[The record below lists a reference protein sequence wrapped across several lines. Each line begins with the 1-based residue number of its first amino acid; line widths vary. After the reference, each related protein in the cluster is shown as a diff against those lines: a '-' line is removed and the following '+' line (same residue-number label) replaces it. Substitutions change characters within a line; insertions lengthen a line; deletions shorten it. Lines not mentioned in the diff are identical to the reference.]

1 MTNGLHADELRIDG
15 DLVSRLISSQFPQ
28 VAALPLRRLDAFG
41 STNVLFRLGDELLV
55 RLPRQPG
62 GGAGVDKERRWV
74 PELRP
79 FLPVAVPEVVGF
91 GEPGSGFGER
101 WSIVRWL
108 EGLRATAL
116 AADKLPSPER
126 SMLAA
131 DLADVILA
139 LRAIDVPD
147 EAVSDPAL
155 RWYRGRSLAEFD
167 EPVRRSVQQCRSLE
181 GLDVD
186 LDAALGV
193 WADALDVPG
202 AREVGDDRW
211 YHGDVVAENLLL
223 SGGRLAA
230 VLDFDGLGVGDPT
243 VDLHGVWELF
253 DAPAR
258 EVFRA
263 QLGVDEAEWL
273 RGRAWALA
281 RDGWCTAGSGRSF
294 RTWTPTPGSGS
305 RGHARTARHEK
316 HPCLALCRWT

>member
-1 MTNGLHADELRIDG
+1 MTNGLHDDEFRIDG

-28 VAALPLRRLDAFG
+28 FAALPLRRLDAFG

-62 GGAGVDKERRWV
+62 GGAGVGKERRWV
-74 PELRP
+74 PEIRRSLT
-79 FLPVAVPEVVGF
+79 VAVPEVVGI

-108 EGLRATAL
+108 EGERATAVDPDDVSSLDRSQL
-116 AADKLPSPER
+116 AS
-126 SMLAA
+126 

-139 LRAIDVPD
+139 LRVVDVPD
-147 EAVSDPAL
+147 EAASDPAL
-155 RWYRGRSLAEFD
+155 RWYRGRSLVEFD
-167 EPVRRSVQQCRSLE
+167 EPVRRSVRQCRSLE

-202 AREVGDDRW
+202 AREVGSDRW

-243 VDLHGVWELF
+243 VDLHGAWELF

-258 EVFRA
+258 EAFRA
-263 QLGVDEAEWL
+263 RLGMDEAEWL

-281 RDGWCTAGSGRSF
+281 IGLGALAYYWDSMPGRRRDRLAMVRSV
-294 RTWTPTPGSGS
+294 
-305 RGHARTARHEK
+305 
-316 HPCLALCRWT
+316 LADAAA